1 MNIGVVGLGLI
12 GGSIALASKKI
23 NGHCRVYGWDNNPV
37 HLRQAIDLSIIDHQ
51 LKNSHYKQLDIMI
64 LATPVDVALHLI
76 KPILDEVGSDTLVM
90 DTGSTKRW
98 ICEQVR
104 NHPKREQFLATHP
117 IAGTEF
123 SGPKAAF
130 SKLFENQTQIFCEIE
145 KTDKSFLER
154 ANRFT
159 DDLGM
164 EVLEMSPEDHDK
176 HIAYVSHLSHISS
189 FMLGKTV
196 IDNDQKSDQIIYQMA
211 GSGFASTVRLAKSN
225 PVTWTSIFRHN
236 RENLLDVLDF
246 YIKNLHDFKRLLED
260 KQYEKIHN
268 QLDNT
273 NRIKEILEGITIN
286 HK

>member
-23 NGHCRVYGWDNNPV
+23 NRYCRVYGWDNNPD
-37 HLRQAIDLSIIDHQ
+37 HLRQAIDLNIIDHQ
-51 LKNSHYKQLDIMI
+51 LKNSQYKQLDILI
-64 LATPVDVALHLI
+64 ISTPVDVALDLI
-76 KPILDEVGSDTLVM
+76 EPALDMIGSDTLVM

-130 SKLFENQTQIFCEIE
+130 SKLFVNQTQIFCEVG

>member
-1 MNIGVVGLGLI
+1 MKIGVVGLGLI

-23 NGHCRVYGWDNNPV
+23 IRHCQVYGLDNNLD
-37 HLRQAIDLSIIDHQ
+37 HLKQAIDLNIIDQ
-51 LKNSHYKQLDIMI
+51 QIEDSQYKQLDIMI
-64 LATPVDVALHLI
+64 LATPVDVAMELI
-76 KPILDEVGSDTLVM
+76 GPILDKVGSKTLVM
-90 DTGSTKRW
+90 DTGSTKRR
-98 ICEQVR
+98 ICKRVR
-104 NHPKREQFLATHP
+104 YHSRRKQFLAAHP

-130 SKLFENQTQIFCEIE
+130 SELFTNQTQIFCEVE
-145 KTDKSFLER
+145 KTDKSFWKR
-154 ANRFT
+154 AKQFSC
-159 DDLGM
+159 DLGM

-196 IDNDQKSDQIIYQMA
+196 IDNDQKSDRIIYKMA

-225 PVTWTSIFRHN
+225 PVTWTSIFKHN
-236 RENLLDVLDF
+236 NKNLLDVLDT
-246 YIKNLHDFKRLLED
+246 YIKNLNDFKRLLE
-260 KQYEKIHN
+260 KEQYEEIYN